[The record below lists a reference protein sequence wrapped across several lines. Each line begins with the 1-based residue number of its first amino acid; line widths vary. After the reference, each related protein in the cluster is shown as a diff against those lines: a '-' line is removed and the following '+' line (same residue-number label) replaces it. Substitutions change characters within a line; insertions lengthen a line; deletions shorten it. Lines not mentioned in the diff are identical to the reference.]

1 MAEIEEGKM
10 LRTLEAINPLLD
22 TGIKNIFP
30 ILRIVFSIHQIN
42 FVEFFDWTTAQ

>member
-22 TGIKNIFP
+22 IGIANIFP
-30 ILRIVFSIHQIN
+30 ILRIIFSIHHIN
-42 FVEFFDWTTAQ
+42 LVEFFDWTTAQ